1 MTRAEKTAVIEDL
14 KEKFGSSQYFY
25 ITDSSTLTVEQV
37 NKLRGLCYDNN
48 IEMRV
53 VKNTLAKKALEQCDG
68 EKNFEGLYNSLKGPT
83 AIFFTETGNA
93 PAKMIKEF
101 RGDNEKPEIKAAYI
115 DSAIYE
121 GDDQLDVLSNL
132 KSREE
137 LIGEIIGI
145 LQSPA
150 KNVISSLQSGGSKL
164 SGILKTLGERGEN

>member
-1 MTRAEKTAVIEDL
+1 MTRAEKTAVIADL

-37 NKLRGLCYDNN
+37 NKLRALCYQND
-48 IEMRV
+48 IEMKV
-53 VKNTLAKKALEQCDG
+53 VKNTLALKALEQCDT

-93 PAKMIKEF
+93 PAKLIKEF
-101 RGDNEKPEIKAAYI
+101 RGQDEKPEIKAAYI

-121 GDDQLDVLSNL
+121 GDDQLEALAGL
-132 KSREE
+132 KSKEE
-137 LIGEIIGI
+137 LIGEIISI

-150 KNVISSLQSGGSKL
+150 KNVIGSLQSSGSKL
-164 SGILKTLGERGEN
+164 SGILKTLGERDQN

>member
-1 MTRAEKTAVIEDL
+1 MTKAEKTTVVAEL

-25 ITDSSTLTVEQV
+25 ITDSSTLTVAQV
-37 NKLRGLCYDNN
+37 NKLRGLCHENN

-53 VKNTLAKKALEQCDG
+53 VKNTLAQKAMEQCDV
-68 EKNFEGLYNSLKGPT
+68 EKNFEGLYTALKGPT

-93 PAKMIKEF
+93 PAKLIKEF
-101 RGDNEKPEIKAAYI
+101 RGKGDKPEIKAAYI

-121 GDDQLDVLSNL
+121 GDNQLVALSNL
-132 KSREE
+132 KSKEE

-150 KNVISSLQSGGSKL
+150 KNVISSLKSGGSLL
-164 SGILKTLGERGEN
+164 SGILKTLGERAEN